1 MKLFVRKSNNTG
13 MKPGQAGVGLM
24 DVIMIIIIVSML
36 TSVGLKV
43 VPPYLD
49 HRTMDKILSALTED
63 RSTAANSRYELHEL
77 IARRFDLNQLGA
89 FDIENNIELESSSR
103 GTTIKLSYEVREN
116 LVANIDIVMTFG
128 DDYFISN

>member
-1 MKLFVRKSNNTG
+1 MKLFVRKSKNSA

-24 DVIMIIIIVSML
+24 DVIVIIIIVSML
-36 TSVGLKV
+36 TSIGLKV
-43 VPPYLD
+43 IPPYLE

-63 RSTAANSRYELHEL
+63 PSAPAYSKYELREL

-89 FDIENNIELESSSR
+89 FDIGNNIEVESSSR
-103 GTTIKLSYEVREN
+103 GTSIALSYEVRES
-116 LVANIDIVMTFG
+116 LAANIDIVMTFG

>member
-1 MKLFVRKSNNTG
+1 MKLFVRKSKNSG

-36 TSVGLKV
+36 TSIALKV
-43 VPPYLD
+43 VPPYLE
-49 HRTMDKILSALTED
+49 HRTIDKILSALTED
-63 RSTAANSRYELHEL
+63 LSAAAYSKYELREL

-89 FDIENNIELESSSR
+89 FDIENNIKVESSSR
-103 GTTIKLSYEVREN
+103 GTSVALSYEVREN
-116 LVANIDIVMTFG
+116 LAANIDIVMTFG